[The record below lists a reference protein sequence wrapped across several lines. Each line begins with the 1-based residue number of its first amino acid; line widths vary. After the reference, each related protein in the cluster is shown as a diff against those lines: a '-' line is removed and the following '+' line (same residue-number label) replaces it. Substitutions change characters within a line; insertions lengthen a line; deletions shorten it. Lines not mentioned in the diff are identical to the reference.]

1 MKVTVEQ
8 NYRQL
13 RQEAYEDIG
22 NQLDAVFKLAKALKE
37 QGIELPVDTIS
48 WIDSCQAVKDKF
60 KP

>member
-8 NYRQL
+8 DYKQL
-13 RQEAYEDIG
+13 RQKEYEDVG

-37 QGIELPVDTIS
+37 QGITLPEDTLL
-48 WIDSCQAVKDKF
+48 WIDSCQSVKDKF

>member
-8 NYRQL
+8 DYKQL
-13 RQEAYEDIG
+13 RQKEYAEVG

-37 QGIELPVDTIS
+37 QGIKLPQDTLN